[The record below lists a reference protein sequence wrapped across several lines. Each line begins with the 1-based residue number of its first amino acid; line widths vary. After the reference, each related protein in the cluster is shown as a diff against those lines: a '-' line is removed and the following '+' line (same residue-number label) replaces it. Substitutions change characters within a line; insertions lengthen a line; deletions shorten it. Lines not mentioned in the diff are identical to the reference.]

1 MSDAGMRCPHVTGG
15 CTQYCEAAN
24 RFARERDDA
33 RQALR
38 EYEHHV
44 MVGRDEQHHRLVLER
59 DDARAT
65 LDKWL
70 EEKACLQA
78 EVERLRASLSKCLL
92 SDPPGDCYAA
102 ECVDLRAE
110 RDAIQKAFDARA
122 DEFAEMRRESWL
134 MGVRLREARDEVER
148 LRDSLSVTGDTRHE
162 AMEAAIRVAQAHS
175 ETIRQLRAEVERLR
189 AVIAEAGHLAHRC
202 VQLTRE
208 RDDARRLVEMMRDDP
223 GAIVPVPL
231 PWEGE

>member
-44 MVGRDEQHHRLVLER
+44 MVGRDEQHDRLVRER
-59 DDARAT
+59 DDAMAERDA
-65 LDKWL
+65 LQ
-70 EEKACLQA
+70 KA
-78 EVERLRASLSKCLL
+78 VSRCLL

-102 ECVDLRAE
+102 ESVDLRAE
-110 RDAIQKAFDARA
+110 RSALQKAVDARA
-122 DEFAEMRRESWL
+122 DELRQMPRESWL
-134 MGVRLREARDEVER
+134 KGGRLGESRD
-148 LRDSLSVTGDTRHE
+148 
-162 AMEAAIRVAQAHS
+162 
-175 ETIRQLRAEVERLR
+175 
-189 AVIAEAGHLAHRC
+189 
-202 VQLTRE
+202 E